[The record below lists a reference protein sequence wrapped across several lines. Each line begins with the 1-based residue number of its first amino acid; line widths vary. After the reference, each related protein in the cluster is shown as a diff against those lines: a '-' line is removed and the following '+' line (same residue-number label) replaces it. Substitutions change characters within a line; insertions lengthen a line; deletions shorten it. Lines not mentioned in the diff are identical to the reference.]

1 MSRNIKLRDVLQ
13 YLCHDGDD
21 KEGADNIQVCFKG
34 DEWDQ
39 FEEVNAASQML
50 KPFLDCEVICMDAE
64 KSTLLK
70 DSCCIRVD
78 IRESAE

>member
-13 YLCHDGDD
+13 YLCHDGDE
-21 KEGADNIQVCFKG
+21 KEGAENIQVCFED

-50 KPFLDCEVICMDAE
+50 KPFLDYEVICMDAE